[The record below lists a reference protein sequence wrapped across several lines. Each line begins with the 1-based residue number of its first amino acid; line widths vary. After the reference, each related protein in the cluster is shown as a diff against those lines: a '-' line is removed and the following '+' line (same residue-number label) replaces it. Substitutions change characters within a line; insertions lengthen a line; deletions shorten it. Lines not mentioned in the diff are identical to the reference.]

1 VARRKNKPKHVSIA
15 VVRSLAAVPTTTLDG
30 EHDPTPE
37 RLMQA
42 GVTVALQLGTGR
54 VQIIG
59 TGLAT
64 SATVGGDRVVR
75 LSEAPLDRLFA
86 RGRLDPVDADRNR
99 QLHEAGD
106 KLRTH
111 HHYAGLSGIAA
122 NDPNHS
128 GGGSGAH
135 RTPITETMERHR
147 RALRIAESAMDAGD
161 WRVVVDVIC
170 AELTLEAAGRAVGY
184 GNDHGAAA
192 VALDRLRRGL
202 SELAT
207 LWGFSP
213 PSRPAG
219 TTLVVSNAAVSEA
232 A

>member
-1 VARRKNKPKHVSIA
+1 MARRNKAKKHVSLA
-15 VVRSLAAVPTTTLDG
+15 VVRALADVPTATLDG

-42 GVTVALQLGTGR
+42 GVTVAMQLGTRR
-54 VQIIG
+54 VQIVG
-59 TGLAT
+59 GSA
-64 SATVGGDRVVR
+64 ATVGADRVVR

-86 RGRLDPVDADRNR
+86 RNRLDPADAERNR

-111 HHYAGLSGIAA
+111 HHYAGLTGIAA

-128 GGGSGAH
+128 GGGSAAH

-161 WRVVVDVIC
+161 WRVVIDVAC
-170 AELTLEAAGRAVGY
+170 LELTLEAAGRKVGY
-184 GNDHGAAA
+184 GNDEAAVA

-202 SELAT
+202 GGLAD

-213 PSRPAG
+213 PSRPAAVTPNSSEQRSG
-219 TTLVVSNAAVSEA
+219 VAA
-232 A
+232 